1 MPKESAQLDTQTLKG
16 IVPKK
21 YAKLVS
27 DELVDELNTIIE
39 DPEYGEQFKEEFL
52 THANILEHNSNWS
65 LVKYKNAIK
74 FFSLV
79 QQEMTLVDAYCTVF
93 PERLKARYARG
104 ESKLNMGGEASR
116 YNASELVNKIRQQAL
131 VPLHLV
137 NQGLLQQAIN
147 KQAQLMMSAKSEL
160 VQQKAAETLIRELR
174 PPETSK
180 IELDIGVKQSDTI
193 ADLRKAAEDL
203 AMAQLNN
210 IKAGVAVKEI
220 AESRI
225 IDAEIEDSN

>member
-1 MPKESAQLDTQTLKG
+1 MENKQLTTELLKG

-21 YAKLVS
+21 YARFVA
-27 DELVDELNTIIE
+27 DDLVDELNDLIA
-39 DPEYGEQFKEEFL
+39 DQEYGEQFKEEFL
-52 THANILEHNSNWS
+52 THANILEQNSNWS
-65 LVKYKNAIK
+65 LEKYKNAVK

-79 QQEMTLVDAYCTVF
+79 QQEMSLVDAYCAVF
-93 PERLKARYARG
+93 PDRLKSRYARG

-116 YNASELVNKIRQQAL
+116 FNASELVNKIRQQAL

-137 NQGLLQQAIN
+137 NQGLLQRAIN
-147 KQAQLMMSAKSEL
+147 KQAELMMHAKSEM
-160 VQQKAAETLIRELR
+160 VQQKASETLIRELR

-180 IELDIGVKQSDTI
+180 IELDIGIKQSDTI

-203 AMAQLNN
+203 AMAQLHN

-220 AESRI
+220 ADSRI
-225 IDAEIEDSN
+225 IDAEIEE